1 MNSKNNN
8 IKNQNQKQ
16 SLKKE
21 LTFLDV
27 LLSGIGYILGA
38 GIYALIGTAT
48 KYSQSWVWLSFL
60 LAGTYSIL
68 NAYNYLYLINYNEKN
83 NVEYHFIKD
92 HLGKKSA
99 LLSLLSSI
107 TLSLFTTVSLVIA
120 LSNYFDFIKLPIF
133 IKSIIILFVITLIN
147 LSGLKT
153 TTYFTSFSTL
163 IEAFGLILI
172 IILSFLKIYQQNGK
186 ITGLN
191 KIQNKTLFSKISKI
205 PKISNIL
212 YSSFIV
218 IFAFSGYES
227 LLRLK
232 EETID
237 SETNI
242 PKAIIYSIIISTILY
257 MLVSYGAVHAIGW
270 DKLANSNTPLVT
282 VANTLIGNSG
292 YTVLWIISL
301 FAIFNTLLLV
311 MLTNSRLLYSLS
323 FGTPLEKYLS
333 YIDPSSNLPTN
344 SIITHTLLSLLFLFL
359 CPNLENTAVGA
370 NIAIFSLFLL
380 VNLSLCKKFSDSDS
394 DSVHNKIFYLGSIP
408 LNIIISTFITLII
421 LAISLYQVFT
431 KMIK

>member
-1 MNSKNNN
+1 M
-8 IKNQNQKQ
+8 
-16 SLKKE
+16 
-21 LTFLDV
+21 
-27 LLSGIGYILGA
+27 
-38 GIYALIGTAT
+38 
-48 KYSQSWVWLSFL
+48 
-60 LAGTYSIL
+60 
-68 NAYNYLYLINYNEKN
+68 
-83 NVEYHFIKD
+83 
-92 HLGKKSA
+92 
-99 LLSLLSSI
+99 
-107 TLSLFTTVSLVIA
+107 
-120 LSNYFDFIKLPIF
+120 
-133 IKSIIILFVITLIN
+133 
-147 LSGLKT
+147 
-153 TTYFTSFSTL
+153 
-163 IEAFGLILI
+163 
-172 IILSFLKIYQQNGK
+172 
-186 ITGLN
+186 
-191 KIQNKTLFSKISKI
+191 
-205 PKISNIL
+205 
-212 YSSFIV
+212 
-218 IFAFSGYES
+218 
-227 LLRLK
+227 RLK